1 MNRNLK
7 TSENGIRLIK
17 QFEGLHD
24 GDLTQIGLQPKMC
37 PAGVWTEGYGH
48 VIKDKTGR
56 QLKGEHNKEM
66 AYKMSV
72 IKDEHM
78 AMLVLRKDLLRYE
91 SIVKQNIRV
100 PLSQNEFDA
109 LVSHTYNTGGSET
122 LFKLVNL
129 QPRDKAK
136 LRLWFTTKYIMAS
149 GRVLPGLVKRRQA
162 EADLFF
168 KS

>member
-1 MNRNLK
+1 MNQSLK

-24 GDLTQIGLQPKMC
+24 GDLSQIGLQPKMC

-72 IKDEHM
+72 IKNEHM

-91 SIVKQNIRV
+91 SIVKQNVRV
-100 PLSQNEFDA
+100 PLNQNEFDA

-129 QPRDKAK
+129 QPRDNQK
-136 LRLWFTTKYIMAS
+136 LRLWFTTKYTSAA
-149 GRVLPGLVKRRQA
+149 GKVLPGLVKRRQTEA
-162 EADLFF
+162 ELFF
-168 KS
+168 K